1 MWLLIHLIVKES
13 RQYENI
19 LNDLIYDF
27 YEKWNAMINK
37 IITCIIVQEKF
48 DKINIKS
55 IIR

>member
-13 RQYENI
+13 KQYENI